1 MAIFRQPFCFTTMIC
16 SMETKIAVVR
26 PLSFLALAFAL
37 VGQPKILAQT
47 STRSVPRSQ
56 RTANKLDEKGDVTFK
71 PGSMGEIEIDHGV
84 PLGFTDYTASD
95 GVWLRVLY
103 LTVTDQSQA
112 TLAFNQRLAHAISVI
127 EKSDKRNADGA
138 VIGER
143 AEILA
148 PSGKPASP
156 YHAVVWTDGPTFHEV
171 GSPSLAH
178 VLQFEKAYRY

>member
-1 MAIFRQPFCFTTMIC
+1 MIC

-37 VGQPKILAQT
+37 IGQPKILAQT
-47 STRSVPRSQ
+47 STRSAPRSQ
-56 RTANKLDEKGDVTFK
+56 QTATKLDEKGDVTFK
-71 PGSMGEIEIDHGV
+71 QGSMGEIEIDHGV

-112 TLAFNQRLAHAISVI
+112 TLAFHQRLAHAIRVI
-127 EKSDKRNADGA
+127 ERSDKRNANGR

-148 PSGKPASP
+148 PSAKPASP

-171 GSPSLAH
+171 GSSSLPH